1 LTFDPKLALKKLRE
15 DYDWRGP
22 GGKAQRHLVIPRKL
36 ARIILDAAEPNN
48 PTAEDPI
55 DDAQSD

>member
-1 LTFDPKLALKKLRE
+1 LTFDAKLALRKLRE

-36 ARIILDAAEPNN
+36 AKIILDAAQPDN
-48 PTAEDPI
+48 PTTEEPD
-55 DDAQSD
+55 DDA